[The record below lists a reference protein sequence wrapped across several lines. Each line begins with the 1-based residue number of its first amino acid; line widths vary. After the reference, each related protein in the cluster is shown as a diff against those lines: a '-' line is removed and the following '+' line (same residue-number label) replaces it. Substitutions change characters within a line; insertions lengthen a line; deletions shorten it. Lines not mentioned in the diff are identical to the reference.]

1 MYTVRDNSAKKDVSL
16 GDCKIPIAMGR
27 GGHADER
34 DRLREELD
42 ALRVELLELA
52 GTSRAWPLRR
62 RLLAVIMPKQ
72 PIQ

>member
-1 MYTVRDNSAKKDVSL
+1 MYTASAFSAKNDVSL

-34 DRLREELD
+34 DRLRAELD

-62 RLLAVIMPKQ
+62 RLLAAVNPRAVH
-72 PIQ
+72 